1 MNILKVLTERRIK
14 GNIAED
20 AVCKYLKR
28 RKYKILYRNYV
39 ADGHEID
46 IIAEEKEHICF
57 VEVKSRSENAL
68 NPYDMLPRDAVDKN
82 KQKSIITAARVFA
95 SSTGQRKKFRFDVA
109 EVYIGKNNKADKIN
123 YLENAFVLQTY
134 R

>member
-1 MNILKVLTERRIK
+1 MNILKVLTDRRIK
-14 GNIAED
+14 GNIAEA

-28 RKYKILYRNYV
+28 KRYKILHRNYV

-57 VEVKSRSENAL
+57 VEVKSKTEGTL
-68 NPYDMLPRDAVDKN
+68 NPLDRLPRESVDKN
-82 KQKSIITAARVFA
+82 KQKSIITAAKVFA
-95 SSTGQRKKFRFDVA
+95 ASTGGRKKFRFDVA
-109 EVYIGKNNKADKIN
+109 EVFLGKNKKAKQIK
-123 YLENAFVLQTY
+123 YIESAFVLETY